1 MSHNLDLNTGT
12 EILTQLAREH
22 YYASVIVSIIP
33 EIAHL
38 INDNEQLHKI
48 MVNIVKQIDFDE
60 TLSVTWSQLNEDE
73 REVIGNFFD
82 YLYFTSTQFLEE
94 TP

>member
-1 MSHNLDLNTGT
+1 MSHNLDLITGT

-38 INDNEQLHKI
+38 INDNNQLNKI
-48 MVNIVKQIDFDE
+48 MVNIVKQVNLDE
-60 TLSVTWSQLNEDE
+60 TYSVSLSQLDEDE
-73 REVIGNFFD
+73 REVIDNFFD
-82 YLYFTSTQFLEE
+82 YLYFTSAQFLEE
-94 TP
+94 NS